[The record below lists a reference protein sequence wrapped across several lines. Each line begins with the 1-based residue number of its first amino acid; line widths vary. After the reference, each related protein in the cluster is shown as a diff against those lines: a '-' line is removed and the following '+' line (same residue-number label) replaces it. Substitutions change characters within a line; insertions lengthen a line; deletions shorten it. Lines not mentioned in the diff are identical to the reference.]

1 MRFLDVSSTG
11 LRVSLI
17 ILSLIVGGMAANAQ
31 PIVGADAIR
40 IISISPHEQWIE
52 IANQG
57 TGRIDLEGWMLI
69 DQENRTYT
77 FPANVTLKAG
87 SSITVHSRDGI
98 NTPSDLFNSSLLWG
112 EIGAATLTDATGR
125 MISRYIYPVEVTSPR
140 SLAATRPLTL
150 PDAFSS
156 GGLNPPFQPM
166 YRSPSA
172 GGWRGSSSRPTANMT
187 GHPFIC
193 HGGPLNWAWTSG
205 LG

>member
-17 ILSLIVGGMAANAQ
+17 ILSLIMGGTAANAQ

-87 SSITVHSRDGI
+87 SSITVHSRGGI

-125 MISRYIYPVEVTSPR
+125 MISRYIYPVE
-140 SLAATRPLTL
+140 
-150 PDAFSS
+150 
-156 GGLNPPFQPM
+156 
-166 YRSPSA
+166 
-172 GGWRGSSSRPTANMT
+172 SSSRPTANMT